1 MDDKSLGREGAV
13 RHAFHTPGRLQ
24 QGRSQRRDIDLTL
37 LQDDVT
43 GVLVVEVEVENVEKH
58 RGKCVDVWRV
68 GGVGEGR
75 KEAVPAWIDE
85 QLIHPRLNHFRH
97 DRVLFRLAAPVRV
110 DRQDIG
116 GLSPVRYKH
125 SIYTVR

>member
-1 MDDKSLGREGAV
+1 MEVRRIVAGGGGGGGEKEREGKW
-13 RHAFHTPGRLQ
+13 
-24 QGRSQRRDIDLTL
+24 
-37 LQDDVT
+37 
-43 GVLVVEVEVENVEKH
+43 E
-58 RGKCVDVWRV
+58 
-68 GGVGEGR
+68 GVGEGR